1 MDLTMQIR
9 LLPRSIGFP
18 IDAWYIISPPVQYL
32 DTFRLS
38 DLDMFDANISVFDY
52 VLSKGRMTLDDIVS
66 NENIVSSLKNIQI
79 LMPIHTVVDMK
90 WILKE
95 D

>member
-9 LLPRSIGFP
+9 SLPRSIKFP
-18 IDAWYIISPPVQYL
+18 IDAWHIISPPVQYL

-38 DLDMFDANISVFDY
+38 DLDMFDTNISVFDY
-52 VLSKGRMTLDDIVS
+52 VLSKGWMTLDDITS

-79 LMPIHTVVDMK
+79 LMPIHTVIDMK
-90 WILKE
+90 WMLKE